1 MANGAGG
8 ARGGGG
14 NWNVPSYSS
23 SDIARMEKLTIEK
36 SNKAISAIE
45 NAMAMWESS
54 LQKPEDVGMRI
65 GRLKYFYD
73 QITKWERKMLKSMAK
88 KEDMVTRIKLLREFS
103 DICHSC
109 A

>member
-1 MANGAGG
+1 MAKSTGG
-8 ARGGGG
+8 ARGESRT
-14 NWNVPSYSS
+14 WNVPSYSS

-36 SNKAISAIE
+36 ANKAISATE
-45 NAMAMWESS
+45 NAMAMWEAS
-54 LQKPEDVGMRI
+54 LQKPEDVGMRV

-73 QITKWERKMLKSMAK
+73 QITVWERKMLKSMAK